1 MKGDFLLRIA
11 LLPNDLPVLTG
22 YVLVSERGSSFFIR
36 STVSRDSDL
45 FDEFSSLLLYGFPL
59 LLSVSKV
66 VLLLLTLSISTSFLL
81 ILSL

>member
-1 MKGDFLLRIA
+1 MKGDFLLRSV

-36 STVSRDSDL
+36 STVSRDCDL
-45 FDEFSSLLLYGFPL
+45 FDEFSSLLLYAFPL

-66 VLLLLTLSISTSFLL
+66 VLLLLTLSIQQQHL
-81 ILSL
+81 